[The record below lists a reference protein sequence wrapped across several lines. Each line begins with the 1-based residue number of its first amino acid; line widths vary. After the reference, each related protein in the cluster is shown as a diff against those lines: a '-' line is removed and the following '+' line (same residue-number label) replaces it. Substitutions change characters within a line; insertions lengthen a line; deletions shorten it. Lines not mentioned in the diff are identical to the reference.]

1 MKGIINLN
9 EMIIASVTPE
19 KYNFFDVR
27 GTKPI
32 FHKSPT
38 KVSPGAVVE
47 SLAELKMDNNRNKVK
62 HILPN
67 PIGIQLNIVD
77 SSIDKIKELN
87 TFHRINQNQDILK
100 NKIYHD
106 SKLMYDYIEQVQI
119 AIVFGYTALET
130 FTNLSIP
137 NNYEYKIQTNRG
149 TSEIYDKNS
158 IERWLSLK
166 EKISEIIVDVYQTRD
181 IKKDSI
187 WQKFDTFEKYRHEI
201 IHQKSVTS
209 FSYYK
214 KYFNEKTIKNLEVPK
229 NMITWFYKEVESNGK
244 TNPIWPWVSSDTN
257 SIPVIYDA
265 DNFFNSSKVIGNLYE
280 GIKRNN

>member
-1 MKGIINLN
+1 MD
-9 EMIIASVTPE
+9 EMIIASVIPE
-19 KYNFFDVR
+19 RYEFFDVR

-32 FHKSPT
+32 FHKSLT
-38 KVSPGAVVE
+38 KEHSGAVVE
-47 SLAELKMDNNRNKVK
+47 SLAELKMDNNRNRVK

-67 PIGIQLNIVD
+67 PIGIHLNIVD
-77 SSIDKIKELN
+77 RSIDKIKELN

-137 NNYEYKIQTNRG
+137 NDYEYKIKTSRG
-149 TSEIYDKNS
+149 TSEIYGKDS

-166 EKISEIIVDVYQTRD
+166 EKISEIIVDVYHTRD

-214 KYFNEKTIKNLEVPK
+214 KYFNQKTINNLEIPK
-229 NMITWFYKEVESNGK
+229 NIITWFYKEVESQGK

-257 SIPVIYDA
+257 SIPVFYDA
-265 DNFFNSSKVIGNLYE
+265 DNFFSSSKVSGNLYE
-280 GIKRNN
+280 DIHRDN